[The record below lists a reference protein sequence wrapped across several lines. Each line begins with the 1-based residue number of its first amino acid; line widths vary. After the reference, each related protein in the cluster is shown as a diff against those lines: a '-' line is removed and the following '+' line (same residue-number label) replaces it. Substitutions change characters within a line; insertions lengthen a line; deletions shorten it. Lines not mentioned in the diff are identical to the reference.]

1 MPTHSVSH
9 TGVSH
14 TGVGHTGVS
23 LTLGRDFARA
33 VDPCVLA
40 RDCGIVPDPIQSE
53 LLTTTARKTLVCCCR
68 QWGKST
74 TTAIVALHEALYA
87 APAMVVVI
95 SPSQPQ
101 STELFKKIHGFW
113 QQLPGAP
120 AAEQESLTRMELANG
135 SRIISLPGSEKTVR
149 GYSAATLIIMDEA
162 ARIPDELLASVT
174 PMLATTDGRL
184 IALSTPA
191 GKRGWFYEIWHNG
204 DNSWHRIKVAATDC
218 ARISPEFLAAEL
230 KLLGPQRY
238 SEEYCLQ
245 FVDNAEAVFLTSIIQ
260 AAFTSEVTPLW
271 A

>member
-1 MPTHSVSH
+1 MLAEPR
-9 TGVSH
+9 
-14 TGVGHTGVS
+14 

-33 VDPCVLA
+33 LDPTVLA
-40 RDCGIVPDPIQSE
+40 RDCGIVPDAIQSQ
-53 LLTTTARKTLVCCCR
+53 LLTTTSRKTLVCCCR

-149 GYSAATLIIMDEA
+149 GYSAVTLVVMDEA
-162 ARIPDELLASVT
+162 ARVGDELLASVR
-174 PMLATTDGRL
+174 PMLATTSGRF
-184 IALSTPA
+184 IALTTPA
-191 GKRGWFYEIWHNG
+191 GRRGWFYEAWEHG
-204 DNSWHRIKVAATDC
+204 DGWERFSVKGADC
-218 ARISPEFLAAEL
+218 ARISKEFLAEEMQA
-230 KLLGPQRY
+230 LGPIRF
-238 SEEYCLQ
+238 SAEYECQ
-245 FVDNAEAVFLTSIIQ
+245 FVDDNTSAFSTALIEMALTDSFDVFP
-260 AAFTSEVTPLW
+260 V
-271 A
+271 